1 MSQNKELIV
10 SKNSASCRLDKF
22 IHLSC
27 KNVSR
32 AFIQNL
38 IKGKKILVNNKVS
51 KASYKVKEDDR
62 ILIEKNEL
70 LEPRAKKE
78 KIHFKIIFEDKD
90 LIIVNKAQG
99 MVTHPASG
107 VYSGT
112 LVNALLYRCKD
123 SLSGINGVIRPGIV
137 HRLDKDTSGLIIVC
151 KNDRS
156 HIGIANQIKERT
168 LKRYY
173 LAMIY
178 GKLP

>member
-1 MSQNKELIV
+1 MFQEKELIV

-78 KIHFKIIFEDKD
+78 KIQSTLD
-90 LIIVNKAQG
+90 
-99 MVTHPASG
+99 
-107 VYSGT
+107 
-112 LVNALLYRCKD
+112 LVN
-123 SLSGINGVIRPGIV
+123 SLA
-137 HRLDKDTSGLIIVC
+137 K
-151 KNDRS
+151 
-156 HIGIANQIKERT
+156 
-168 LKRYY
+168 KRDEIQAQYN
-173 LAMIY
+173 
-178 GKLP
+178 